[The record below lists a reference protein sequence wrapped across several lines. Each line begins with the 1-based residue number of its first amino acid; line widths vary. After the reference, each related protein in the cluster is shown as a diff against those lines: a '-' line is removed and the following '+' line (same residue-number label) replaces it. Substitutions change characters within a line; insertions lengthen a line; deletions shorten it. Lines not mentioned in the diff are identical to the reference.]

1 MKLAI
6 GKFLGSP
13 IKRRSVA
20 GFTFTEYRYPKRI
33 VLRRHSHELAYFSF
47 VLNGSYVERCFSAD
61 LKHCGRETALYH
73 PADEVHADTF
83 GKEGGWIFS
92 MEVGPTWM
100 HRLQDYELKTGEPLT
115 LTSVQALALN
125 WSLYKTFMNVNPV
138 SDLILQAKA
147 TELLCQLSWKGLREP
162 ESRVPPWLRQAVE
175 ILRSEF
181 RSPFSLLAIAERVGT
196 HPVHLARTF
205 QRHHGMTMG
214 AYVRQLRVAYVMD
227 ALGRNGS
234 RLAIIATEAGF
245 SDQSHLGRTFKAI
258 TGMTLQQFRLNK
270 RC

>member
-6 GKFLGSP
+6 GEFLGIP
-13 IKRRSVA
+13 IKKRSVA
-20 GFTFTEYRYPKRI
+20 GFTFTEYRYPKGT

-47 VLNGSYVERCFSAD
+47 VLDGSYVERCFSAH
-61 LKHCGRETALYH
+61 LKHCSRETALYH
-73 PADEVHADTF
+73 PAEEDHADTF
-83 GKEGGWIFS
+83 GKGGGWIFS

-100 HRLQDYELKTGEPLT
+100 HRLQGYELKTEEPLT
-115 LTSVQALALN
+115 LTSVQALTLN
-125 WSLYKTFMNVNPV
+125 WHLYKTFLDVNPI

-147 TELLCQLSWKGLREP
+147 AELLCQLSWKGIRRP
-162 ESRVPPWLRQAVE
+162 ESRVPQWLRQAVE

-205 QRHHGMTMG
+205 QRHHGITMG

-227 ALGRNGS
+227 ALGRNES
-234 RLAIIATEAGF
+234 RLAAIATEAGF

-258 TGMTLQQFRLNK
+258 TGMTPHQFRLNG
-270 RC
+270 RR

>member
-6 GKFLGSP
+6 GEFLGIP
-13 IKRRSVA
+13 IRIRSVA
-20 GFTFTEYRYPKRI
+20 GFIFTEYRYPKET

-47 VLNGSYVERCFSAD
+47 VLNGSYVERCFPAR
-61 LKHCGRETALYH
+61 LKYCCRETALYH
-73 PADEVHADTF
+73 PAEEDHADTF
-83 GKEGGWIFS
+83 GKGGGWIFS

-100 HRLQDYELKTGEPLT
+100 HRLHDYELKTGEPLT

-125 WSLYKTFMNVNPV
+125 RRLYKAFLDINPV
-138 SDLILQAKA
+138 SDLILQATA
-147 TELLCQLSWKGLREP
+147 TELLCQLSWKGLRGP

-205 QRHHGMTMG
+205 QHHHGMTMG

-227 ALGRNGS
+227 ALRRNES
-234 RLAIIATEAGF
+234 RLAAIATEAGF

-258 TGMTLQQFRLNK
+258 TGMTPHQFRLNG
-270 RC
+270 RR